1 MGLDYMTAKRSS
13 NTNGIRAYFG
23 CIKRPKKENHLFENW
38 FRDIRILTISMLI
51 IGQSEA
57 GIVVVAAAIVLV
69 VSPC

>member
-13 NTNGIRAYFG
+13 NTNEIRTYFG
-23 CIKRPKKENHLFENW
+23 CIKRPTKENHLFENW